1 MKSKQIF
8 VLFIMFAIMVS
19 CGKKVE
25 KKVIQ
30 QKNSISEKQDS
41 LTYNLDVKLEILK
54 KDKDFEKKPIY
65 VVAITITNL
74 SNDSFTISFNQVY
87 IDELFDF
94 YPPII
99 EDYNKRIASDEFSFS
114 GGFLLKNQK
123 AIFQTTIKDPDQFWY
138 LNNLQNI
145 RIGYRSK
152 RIKVNNKLI
161 TLSKEKQQVY
171 WSNYVNLNS
180 SIPSYHFNNENIFFY
195 DSIGNEAQN
204 YYRYDLSFNYQEY
217 RNDYEEKIYKRLY
230 Q

>member
-1 MKSKQIF
+1 MKSKRVF
-8 VLFIMFAIMVS
+8 VLFIALLIMVS
-19 CGKKVE
+19 CSKQVEQKVVLE
-25 KKVIQ
+25 KT
-30 QKNSISEKQDS
+30 SISEKQDS

-54 KDKDFEKKPIY
+54 KDKDFKNNPIY
-65 VVAITITNL
+65 LVAISITNL
-74 SNDSFTISFNQVY
+74 SNDSFTLSFDENN

-94 YPPII
+94 EPQLI
-99 EDYNKRIASDEFSFS
+99 EAFNIKPCDECGFEI
-114 GGFLLKNQK
+114 GFLLKNQK
-123 AIFQTTIKDPDQFWY
+123 AIFQTTIRYPNQFWY

-145 RIGYRSK
+145 RIGYRLK

-171 WSNYVNLNS
+171 WCNFANLNS
-180 SIPSYHFNNENIFFY
+180 TIPSYHFYKENIFFY

>member
-1 MKSKQIF
+1 MKSKRVCF
-8 VLFIMFAIMVS
+8 FFIVCAIMVS
-19 CGKKVE
+19 CGKSSE
-25 KKVIQ
+25 QKVIQ
-30 QKNSISEKQDS
+30 QKNSISEKKDS

-54 KDKDFEKKPIY
+54 KDKDFKNNPIY
-65 VVAITITNL
+65 LVAISITNL
-74 SNDSFTISFNQVY
+74 SNDSFTLSFNQVY

-99 EDYNKRIASDEFSFS
+99 EDYHKSIVCDHFSFPV
-114 GGFLLKNQK
+114 GFLLKNQK
-123 AIFQTTIKDPDQFWY
+123 AILQTTIRDPNQFWY

-145 RIGYRSK
+145 RIGYRLK

-161 TLSKEKQQVY
+161 TLCKEKQQVY
-171 WSNYVNLNS
+171 WSNYVNSNS
-180 SIPSYHFNNENIFFY
+180 SIPSYHFYNENIFFY

-230 Q
+230 